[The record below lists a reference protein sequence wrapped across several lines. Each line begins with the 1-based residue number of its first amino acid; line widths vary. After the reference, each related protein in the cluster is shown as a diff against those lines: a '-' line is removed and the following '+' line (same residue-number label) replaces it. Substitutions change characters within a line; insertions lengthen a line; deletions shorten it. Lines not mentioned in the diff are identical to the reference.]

1 MSRHDLQVS
10 ATRRPEVI
18 TPTVVDETSLSAMR
32 RTGDLECF
40 SQSDRGV
47 MAKTVVSS
55 ASEIARMIVSTK
67 CDVARIKANAE
78 AEVDKIRAQIEQLKV
93 DAKNHIEKA
102 KVDNANWHSQFD
114 KKVAAMREAREW
126 VEKRLEQF
134 SGCSDEV
141 KLKIIEFALC
151 QFK

>member
-10 ATRRPEVI
+10 TTRRPEVI

-67 CDVARIKANAE
+67 CDVATIKANAE
-78 AEVDKIRAQIEQLKV
+78 AEVDKINDSHPRFKKIAHVIIRKRE
-93 DAKNHIEKA
+93 
-102 KVDNANWHSQFD
+102 FD
-114 KKVAAMREAREW
+114 KTTA
-126 VEKRLEQF
+126 
-134 SGCSDEV
+134 
-141 KLKIIEFALC
+141 LKIRRFVEDNKRA
-151 QFK
+151 